1 MAKDIKHGVHTD
13 VKLPLFDFAKTQK
26 LYHFDIDKEDDDD
39 IIFKPKFKCNWT
51 HELDN
56 FKPRPTDFNLEREYT
71 RMQVEEWMNLRYD
84 VSKFLQKMA
93 PDDTVPTLQRLSAS
107 IPMDKNETL
116 QVQITEQKPGQ
127 YVPYHMDIMASTGIE
142 TKKVIEKG
150 YRVIVFLTDWLP
162 GEFMIWGTTVIQK
175 WKAGYILAW
184 PALKYP
190 HSTANASHH
199 TGYRMRWSGL
209 VTDEFHKWL
218 NSDEIMEV

>member
-150 YRVIVFLTDWLP
+150 YRILVFLTDWLP

>member
-1 MAKDIKHGVHTD
+1 MANNIKDGVHTD

-56 FKPRPTDFNLEREYT
+56 FKPRPTDFNLDREYT
-71 RMQVEEWMNLRYD
+71 RMQVEEWLNLRYD
-84 VSKFLQKMA
+84 VSKFLQKMS
-93 PDDTVPTLQRLSAS
+93 PDDTVPILQKLGAS
-107 IPMDKNETL
+107 IPMDKNETP

-142 TKKVIEKG
+142 SKKVVERG

-175 WKAGYILAW
+175 WKAGHILAW

-209 VTDEFHKWL
+209 VTDDFHKWI
-218 NSDEIMEV
+218 NNDEIMEV

>member
-1 MAKDIKHGVHTD
+1 MANDIKDGVHTD

-71 RMQVEEWMNLRYD
+71 RMQVEEWLNLRYD
-84 VSKFLQKMA
+84 VSKFLQKMS
-93 PDDTVPTLQRLSAS
+93 PDDTVPILQKLGAS
-107 IPMDKNETL
+107 IPMDKNETP

-142 TKKVIEKG
+142 SKKVVERG

-175 WKAGYILAW
+175 WKAGHILAW

-209 VTDEFHKWL
+209 VTDDFHKWI
-218 NSDEIMEV
+218 NNDEIMEV

>member
-1 MAKDIKHGVHTD
+1 
-13 VKLPLFDFAKTQK
+13 
-26 LYHFDIDKEDDDD
+26 
-39 IIFKPKFKCNWT
+39 
-51 HELDN
+51 
-56 FKPRPTDFNLEREYT
+56 
-71 RMQVEEWMNLRYD
+71 MQVEEWLNLRYD
-84 VSKFLQKMA
+84 VSKFLQKMS
-93 PDDTVPTLQRLSAS
+93 PDDTVPILQKLGAS
-107 IPMDKNETL
+107 IPMDKNETP

-142 TKKVIEKG
+142 SKKVVERG

-175 WKAGYILAW
+175 WKAGHILAW

-209 VTDEFHKWL
+209 VTDDFHKWI
-218 NSDEIMEV
+218 NNDEIMEV

>member
-1 MAKDIKHGVHTD
+1 MANDIKDGVHTD

-39 IIFKPKFKCNWT
+39 IIFKPKFKCNQT

-71 RMQVEEWMNLRYD
+71 RMQVEEWLNLRYD
-84 VSKFLQKMA
+84 VSKFLQKMS
-93 PDDTVPTLQRLSAS
+93 PDDTVPILQKLGAS
-107 IPMDKNETL
+107 IPMDKNETP

-142 TKKVIEKG
+142 SKKVVERG

-175 WKAGYILAW
+175 WKAGHILAW

-209 VTDEFHKWL
+209 VTDDFHKWI
-218 NSDEIMEV
+218 NNDEIMEV

>member
-26 LYHFDIDKEDDDD
+26 LYHFDIDKKDDDD
-39 IIFKPKFKCNWT
+39 IIFKPKFKCNWA

-71 RMQVEEWMNLRYD
+71 RMQVEEWLNLRYD

-93 PDDTVPTLQRLSAS
+93 PDDTVPTLQRLEAS

>member
-1 MAKDIKHGVHTD
+1 MAKDIKDGVHTD

-71 RMQVEEWMNLRYD
+71 RMQVEEWLNLRYD
-84 VSKFLQKMA
+84 VSKFLQKMS
-93 PDDTVPTLQRLSAS
+93 PDDTVPILQKLGAS
-107 IPMDKNETL
+107 IPMDKNETP

-142 TKKVIEKG
+142 SKKVVERG

-175 WKAGYILAW
+175 WKAGHILAW

-209 VTDEFHKWL
+209 VTDDFHKWI
-218 NSDEIMEV
+218 NNDEIMEV

>member
-1 MAKDIKHGVHTD
+1 MANNIKDGVHTD

-71 RMQVEEWMNLRYD
+71 RMQVEEWLNLRYD
-84 VSKFLQKMA
+84 VSKFLQKMS
-93 PDDTVPTLQRLSAS
+93 PDDTVPILQKLGAS
-107 IPMDKNETL
+107 IPMDKNETP

-142 TKKVIEKG
+142 SKKVVERG

-175 WKAGYILAW
+175 WKAGHILAW

-209 VTDEFHKWL
+209 VTDDFHKWI
-218 NSDEIMEV
+218 NNDEIMEV